1 MEFPLTFGLQ
11 KTGLPLILTSGK
23 LKNICFLID
32 TGATHNVLFDFV
44 YEHLKDDVKLTNT
57 NNQIMGIEGHYTET
71 PIVEATFNFEGII
84 CTSTF
89 SVLNAS
95 DAILNIQ
102 NETGIQI
109 HGVLGMQFLMENKCV
124 LDFDKQQISLGK
136 WVR

>member
-1 MEFPLTFGLQ
+1 MEFSISYGIQ
-11 KTGLPLILTSGK
+11 SIGLPLILSSGK
-23 LKNICFLID
+23 QKNICFLID

-44 YEHLKDDVKLTNT
+44 YEHLKDDVKLTNG

-71 PIVEATFNFEGII
+71 PIVEATFDFEGTL

-109 HGVLGMQFLMENKCV
+109 HGILGMQFLLENKCI
-124 LDFDKQQISLGK
+124 LDFDKLQIRMK
-136 WVR
+136 